1 MPAKKQ
7 QSEEVINHYGAVR
20 LRVRGSAQL
29 QLAILSLDEVNAD
42 ILAPIPINTLTDV
55 EPNRLANLTEQRAKL
70 QIAVTNIN
78 ETFIISKI
86 IIFIRPVA
94 KSWPEVS

>member
-1 MPAKKQ
+1 MSKKK
-7 QSEEVINHYGAVR
+7 SVGEEVINHYGAVR

-29 QLAILSLDEVNAD
+29 QLTMLSLDEVQAD

-70 QIAVTNIN
+70 QIAVTNIGEN
-78 ETFIISKI
+78 FIISKI
-86 IIFIRPVA
+86 IVFIRPVA